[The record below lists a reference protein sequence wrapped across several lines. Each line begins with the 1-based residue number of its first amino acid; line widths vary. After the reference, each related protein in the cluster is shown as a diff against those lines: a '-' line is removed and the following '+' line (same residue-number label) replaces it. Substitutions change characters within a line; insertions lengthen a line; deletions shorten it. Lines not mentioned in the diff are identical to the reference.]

1 MSRDLTSDIITEV
14 TATQL
19 NPIMLF
25 EFLFDSSTVRFWT
38 GLGDIVFG
46 GNTYAGA
53 GQIVG
58 ISDYEE
64 QQNLEARGVTFTASG
79 IPSSI
84 LAVALAE
91 PYQGRVCRAYFG
103 ALTEAGALIAD
114 PYLMFSG
121 FMDVMEI
128 VENGET
134 STINI
139 SAENKMITLTR
150 SKERRYTPE
159 DQRQRYPGDL
169 GMDFVPTLQDK
180 EIVWKR

>member
-1 MSRDLTSDIITEV
+1 MSRDLEPDIVTEV
-14 TATQL
+14 TAPQL

-25 EFLFDSSTVRFWT
+25 DFIFDTSPVRFWT
-38 GLGDIVFG
+38 GLGDIDFD
-46 GNTYAGA
+46 GNTYAGS

-64 QQNLEARGVTFTASG
+64 QQNLEARGLTFNASG

-84 LAVALAE
+84 LAVALDE

-103 ALTEAGALIAD
+103 ALTDSGTLIAD
-114 PYLMFSG
+114 PYQMFSG

-128 VENGET
+128 VESNET
-134 STINI
+134 CAINI
-139 SAENKMITLTR
+139 SAENKMIILTR

-159 DQRQRYPGDL
+159 DQKQLYPGDL

-180 EIVWKR
+180 EIVWKK